1 MPQGGRVVI
10 ETTRLTVGGALSGQ
24 EVESEAAPGQYVMLA
39 VSDTGHGMD
48 PATLQRIWE
57 PFFTTKPSGRGTGLG
72 LSAVYGAVKQS
83 GGFVWAE
90 SAPGQG
96 TVISVYWPED
106 QLKAE
111 QLLDSGGLP
120 GVERGTETVLVVE
133 DEPLVRSLTVRTLG
147 RLGYGCF
154 VAERAEH
161 ALRMVRDGEV
171 RPDLVI
177 TDVVLP
183 GRSGGWLAEQLLLE
197 IPGLPMLFMSG
208 FTDEEVMRRGL
219 LAAGRPFLQ
228 KPFAPAELAREVRR
242 VLDLGRSLVLPPL
255 GAVGE

>member
-1 MPQGGRVVI
+1 
-10 ETTRLTVGGALSGQ
+10 
-24 EVESEAAPGQYVMLA
+24 
-39 VSDTGHGMD
+39 
-48 PATLQRIWE
+48 
-57 PFFTTKPSGRGTGLG
+57 
-72 LSAVYGAVKQS
+72 
-83 GGFVWAE
+83 
-90 SAPGQG
+90 
-96 TVISVYWPED
+96 
-106 QLKAE
+106 
-111 QLLDSGGLP
+111 
-120 GVERGTETVLVVE
+120 
-133 DEPLVRSLTVRTLG
+133 
-147 RLGYGCF
+147 
-154 VAERAEH
+154 
-161 ALRMVRDGEV
+161 MVRDGEV

-197 IPGLPMLFMSG
+197 TPGLPMLFMSG